1 MRVGIHGQVRPAPSA
16 TAIGERLTPACLTAR
31 VMAGIASLQA
41 NQNATIEGTI
51 SAISAVR
58 DVTTSRGPS
67 QVADATV
74 QDETGTITLTLWG
87 EDTKRYSVGQKI
99 RITDGWVKDFRGK
112 LQISMG
118 RTGKITVQ
126 A

>member
-1 MRVGIHGQVRPAPSA
+1 MPGIG
-16 TAIGERLTPACLTAR
+16 
-31 VMAGIASLQA
+31 SLQA

-51 SAISAVR
+51 TAISAVR
-58 DVTTSRGPS
+58 DVTTARGPG

-87 EDTKRYSVGQKI
+87 DDTRRYSVGQKI

-118 RTGKITVQ
+118 RSGKITVQ
-126 A
+126 P

>member
-1 MRVGIHGQVRPAPSA
+1 MP
-16 TAIGERLTPACLTAR
+16 
-31 VMAGIASLQA
+31 GIATLRA
-41 NQNATIEGTI
+41 NGNATIDATI
-51 SAISAVR
+51 TAISAPR

-67 QVADATV
+67 QVADATL

-87 EDTKRYSVGQKI
+87 ADITKYSVGQKV

-112 LQISMG
+112 LQVSMG
-118 RTGKITVQ
+118 RSGKIEII

>member
-1 MRVGIHGQVRPAPSA
+1 MP
-16 TAIGERLTPACLTAR
+16 
-31 VMAGIASLQA
+31 GIASLQA
-41 NQNATIEGTI
+41 NQNATIDATI
-51 SAISAVR
+51 TAISAVR

-67 QVADATV
+67 QVADATL

-87 EDTKRYSVGQKI
+87 EDIKRYSVGQKV

-118 RTGKITVQ
+118 RSGKITVQ